1 MVMDHRKARV
11 TTSLKYTVIA
21 LACLGGIAPV
31 LASAAEAHQVTVKYD
46 DLNLDSRDDAA
57 RLLARIRLA
66 ARRVCGEE
74 SARLDLQHAWRVCY
88 DGSITA
94 AVTTVGSPVL
104 TALARGGHYAG
115 ATALNR

>member
-1 MVMDHRKARV
+1 MEHRKPRARA
-11 TTSLKYTVIA
+11 SLATAVLA
-21 LACLGGIAPV
+21 LACVGGIAPV
-31 LASAAEAHQVTVKYD
+31 LASAADAHQVTVKYD

-57 RLLARIRLA
+57 TLLARIRLA
-66 ARRVCGEE
+66 ARRVCGAEGE
-74 SARLDLQHAWRVCY
+74 RLDLQHAWRVCY

-94 AVTTVGSPVL
+94 AVTTVDSPVL